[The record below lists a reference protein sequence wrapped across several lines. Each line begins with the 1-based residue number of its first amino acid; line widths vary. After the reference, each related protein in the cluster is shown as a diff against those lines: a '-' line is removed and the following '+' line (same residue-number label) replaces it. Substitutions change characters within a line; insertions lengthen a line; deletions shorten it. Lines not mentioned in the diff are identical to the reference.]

1 MNKLIEKAFTLIE
14 LLVVI
19 AIIGILSGLIVVSMR
34 GMTTK
39 APIAKAQVFSNSL
52 RNSLMLNLISEW
64 KLDPVGTALT
74 DGLSATTI
82 YTQDSWGGGNNGT
95 IAGTTA
101 PTVQSGSKCV
111 YGSCLYFGGAG
122 YISIPS
128 ASNLNFG
135 SGSFTLSGWMKTTNS
150 VLSGAP
156 IIGKGSIATNS
167 PKYGVRFTAVDTIC
181 VDLADGTNGG
191 QCTLSSSGSF
201 NVSDNSWHF
210 AVATIDRNF
219 QKIYGYV
226 DGKLVNSI
234 SISTIGSVDSSYF
247 LGIGN
252 TQGAGVFV
260 GSIDEVRVFNAALS
274 TSQIKEQYY
283 VGLNN
288 LLSNGSIAA
297 VEYAERMGEIAKQ

>member
-1 MNKLIEKAFTLIE
+1 MYCLMN
-14 LLVVI
+14 
-19 AIIGILSGLIVVSMR
+19 R
-34 GMTTK
+34 G
-39 APIAKAQVFSNSL
+39 
-52 RNSLMLNLISEW
+52 
-64 KLDPVGTALT
+64 
-74 DGLSATTI
+74 
-82 YTQDSWGGGNNGT
+82 
-95 IAGTTA
+95 
-101 PTVQSGSKCV
+101 
-111 YGSCLYFGGAG
+111 
-122 YISIPS
+122 
-128 ASNLNFG
+128 
-135 SGSFTLSGWMKTTNS
+135 
-150 VLSGAP
+150 
-156 IIGKGSIATNS
+156 
-167 PKYGVRFTAVDTIC
+167 
-181 VDLADGTNGG
+181 
-191 QCTLSSSGSF
+191 
-201 NVSDNSWHF
+201 
-210 AVATIDRNF
+210 IDRNF